1 MVDADGLAMS
11 ALRLSPSRLDLEIF
25 RGDDLSL
32 AVNFTDD
39 AGAPVN
45 VSANS
50 YTTII
55 ADITTGATVAT
66 ASAAVDVS
74 TVTISVGHVV
84 LASLPERSAWRLV
97 EDAAGSVTTVLAG
110 TLAIADEVQ

>member
-1 MVDADGLAMS
+1 MS
-11 ALRLSPSRLDLEIF
+11 ALKLSPSRLDLEIF
-25 RGDDLSL
+25 RGDDLAL

-39 AGAPVN
+39 TGAPVDVSASTYTTLIADIATGATVVSASAAVN
-45 VSANS
+45 VSA
-50 YTTII
+50 
-55 ADITTGATVAT
+55 
-66 ASAAVDVS
+66 
-74 TVTISVGHVV
+74 VTISVGHAV